1 MVTSRLTGTKYF
13 NFDRVNAA
21 NTGTAAE
28 VQYDYNYKVNP
39 YYWSSGT
46 QINYILRRFSE
57 VFDVATY
64 TGTGT
69 GSSTGNLITHNLGVA
84 PEMIITKNLNSA
96 HNWFIYH
103 AGISDV
109 NGDASNVNYL
119 DFTSSQY
126 AGMTSGRTWTVS
138 ATQFNAT
145 LAGTNAAIGA
155 NASGDDYIALLF
167 ATKAGI
173 SKVGSY
179 EGTGSAQT
187 IDCGFTSG
195 ARLVIIKC
203 IDRVANWYAWDS
215 VRGISTGAD
224 PYVLLNSNAAA
235 TTTNDYID
243 PHSSGFTITSG
254 GSPDNTY
261 DLNQSGKTHIFLA
274 FA

>member
-1 MVTSRLTGTKYF
+1 
-13 NFDRVNAA
+13 
-21 NTGTAAE
+21 
-28 VQYDYNYKVNP
+28 
-39 YYWSSGT
+39 
-46 QINYILRRFSE
+46 
-57 VFDVATY
+57 
-64 TGTGT
+64 
-69 GSSTGNLITHNLGVA
+69 
-84 PEMIITKNLNSA
+84 MIVTKNRDSA

-103 AGISDV
+103 AKITDFSQADV
-109 NGDASNVNYL
+109 SNINYL
-119 DFTSSQY
+119 DFTTAQY
-126 AGMTSGRTWTVS
+126 AGMTSGKTWSVS

-155 NASGDDYIALLF
+155 NASGDDYIAWLF

-187 IDCGFTSG
+187 IDCGFTNG

-203 IDRVANWYAWDS
+203 IDRNANWYVWDS
-215 VRGISTGAD
+215 ARGINASASD
-224 PYVLLNSNAAA
+224 PYLFLSATTAE